1 MRIHLACFTAVL
13 LGAVLFTLSFPNLI
27 FSEGLP
33 FFAWFALTPVFWLI
47 AKSGVKMCVFWGA
60 LYGFSAYSLFNYW
73 LTTFHPLAGIIVGI
87 IYLIYFAILFPL
99 LKTAIIIFPRHGYLL
114 QWVLWMCFEYVRTLG
129 FLGYSYGIIGY
140 SQWNVL
146 PVNQIA
152 DIFGVWGVSALVV
165 FPSAWLA
172 AGKWGTELC
181 SSSQQSLGLR
191 MRRLVEAPR
200 LPLRARLFPFAVWL
214 VALIVTL
221 VYGFTSQTD
230 YTDAKSV
237 RVSMIQQNDDP
248 WIGDIVQYRKNFE
261 KLRRLSDIAL
271 AQKPDMVVWS
281 ETAFVPRIYWH
292 KTYRDDG
299 VSWLLVKDLLDYLQ
313 VQDVPFVIGN
323 DDARREPEKNPDAA
337 EKYRV
342 DYNGVL
348 IFQKGEI
355 IDQYRKV
362 HLVPLTEY
370 FPYRKQLP
378 FVYSILEKADTHF
391 WEKGDR
397 LTVFDVNGVK
407 FSTPICF
414 EDTFG
419 YLSRDFTRNGAELI
433 VNLSNDA
440 WSKSLS
446 AQMQHLSMA
455 VFRSV
460 ENRRS
465 MIRATASGQTCAIDP
480 NGKILVMAEP
490 FTETQITASVPL
502 SSKISFYTKHGDWL
516 PRVFLGIAAILL
528 VWGIARKLYIRVF
541 RNV

>member
-1 MRIHLACFTAVL
+1 MRTNFACFGAVL
-13 LGAVLFTLSFPNLI
+13 LGAVFFALSFPNLI
-27 FSEGLP
+27 STEGFP

-47 AKSGVKMCVFWGA
+47 ARSGVKACVFWGA

-73 LTTFHPLAGIIVGI
+73 LTAFHPLAGVIVGI
-87 IYLIYFAILFPL
+87 VYLVYFAILFLL
-99 LKTAIIIFPRHGYLL
+99 LKTAIIIFQKHGYLL
-114 QWVLWMCFEYVRTLG
+114 QWALWMCFEYVRTLG
-129 FLGYSYGIIGY
+129 FLGYAYGVIGY

-146 PVNQIA
+146 PVIQIA
-152 DIFGVWGVSALVV
+152 DIFGVWGVSAMVA

-172 AGKWGTELC
+172 AGERGT
-181 SSSQQSLGLR
+181 SSQQSLRLYA
-191 MRRLVEAPR
+191 RRSVEAMRASFLPR
-200 LPLRARLFPFAVWL
+200 FLPFAVWL
-214 VALIVTL
+214 AALVGTL
-221 VYGFTSQTD
+221 VYGFAAQAD

-237 RVSMIQQNDDP
+237 SVSMIQQNEDP
-248 WIGDIVQYRKNFE
+248 WIGGAAQYRKNFE

-292 KTYRDDG
+292 KTYRDDE

-313 VQDVPFVIGN
+313 TQNVPFVIGN
-323 DDARREPEKNPDAA
+323 DDARREPDKNPNAA

-348 IFQKGEI
+348 VFQKGEI
-355 IDQYRKV
+355 VDQYRKI

-407 FSTPICF
+407 FATPICF

-433 VNLSNDA
+433 VNLTNDA
-440 WSKSLS
+440 WSKSLA

-465 MIRATASGQTCAIDP
+465 MTRATASGQTCAIDP
-480 NGKILVMAEP
+480 NGKILAMAEP
-490 FTETQITASVPL
+490 FAETQITASVPL

-516 PRVFLGIAAILL
+516 PRVFLGITAVLF
-528 VWGIARKLYIRVF
+528 VWGVVRKLWGKWRKTF
-541 RNV
+541 

>member
-1 MRIHLACFTAVL
+1 MRASLTYFGAVL

-27 FSEGLP
+27 FAEGLP
-33 FFAWFALTPVFWLI
+33 FFAWFALTPIFWLI
-47 AKSGVKMCVFWGA
+47 AKVGVKACVFWGA

-73 LTTFHPLAGIIVGI
+73 LTAFHPLAGVIVGI
-87 IYLIYFAILFPL
+87 VYLIYFAILFPL
-99 LKTAIIIFPRHGYLL
+99 LKVAIIIFPRNGYLL
-114 QWVLWMCFEYVRTLG
+114 QWVLWICFEYVRTLG

-146 PVNQIA
+146 PIIQIA
-152 DIFGVWGVSALVV
+152 DVFGVWGVSALVV

-172 AGKWGTELC
+172 VQKWGI
-181 SSSQQSLGLR
+181 GLR
-191 MRRLVEAPR
+191 APPRQLLDLHIRYPAETAYTPFLRTRL
-200 LPLRARLFPFAVWL
+200 LPFAVWFA
-214 VALIVTL
+214 ALAATL
-221 VYGFTSQTD
+221 VYGFTVQAD

-237 RVSMIQQNDDP
+237 RISMIQQNDDP
-248 WIGDIVQYRKNFE
+248 WIGGTAQYRKNFE
-261 KLRRLSDIAL
+261 KLRRLSDTAL
-271 AQKPDMVVWS
+271 MQKPDMVVWS

-292 KTYRDDG
+292 KTYRDDE

-313 VQDVPFVIGN
+313 AQDVPFVIGN
-323 DDARREPEKNPDAA
+323 DDARREPDKNPNAS

-348 IFQKGEI
+348 LFQKGEI
-355 IDQYRKV
+355 VDQYRKV

-370 FPYRKQLP
+370 FPYQKQLP
-378 FVYSILEKADTHF
+378 FIYNILEKADTHF

-419 YLSRDFTRNGAELI
+419 YLSREFTLNGAELL
-433 VNLSNDA
+433 VNLTNDA
-440 WSKSLS
+440 WSKSLA

-465 MIRATASGQTCAIDP
+465 MTRATASGQTCAIDP

-490 FTETQITASVPL
+490 FAETQITASVPL
-502 SSKISFYTKHGDWL
+502 SSKISFYTRYGDWL
-516 PRVFLGIAAILL
+516 PYIFLGIAALL
-528 VWGIARKLYIRVF
+528 FIGGIVCKLREK
-541 RNV
+541 

>member
-1 MRIHLACFTAVL
+1 MRINLAHFVAVL

-27 FSEGLP
+27 FAEGLP

-47 AKSGVKMCVFWGA
+47 ARVDVKACVFWGA

-73 LTTFHPLAGIIVGI
+73 LTAFHPLAGVIVGI

-99 LKTAIIIFPRHGYLL
+99 LKTAIIIFPRYGYIL
-114 QWVLWMCFEYVRTLG
+114 QWALWMCFEYLRTLG
-129 FLGYSYGIIGY
+129 FLGYSYGVIGY

-146 PVNQIA
+146 PLIQIA

-165 FPSAWLA
+165 FPSVWLA
-172 AGKWGTELC
+172 AGEWGRLRP
-181 SSSQQSLGLR
+181 SLRQSFIHSPVAR
-191 MRRLVEAPR
+191 A
-200 LPLRARLFPFAVWL
+200 PLRTRLFHFAVWFGAL
-214 VALIVTL
+214 VVTL
-221 VYGFTSQTD
+221 VYGFAAQAD

-248 WIGDIVQYRKNFE
+248 WIGGVVQYRKNFE
-261 KLRRLSDIAL
+261 KLRLLSDIAL

-292 KTYRDDG
+292 KTYRDDE

-313 VQDVPFVIGN
+313 AQDVPFVIGN
-323 DDARREPEKNPDAA
+323 DDARREPDKNPNAA

-348 IFQKGEI
+348 LFQKGEI
-355 IDQYRKV
+355 VDQYRKV

-370 FPYRKQLP
+370 FPYRKQAP
-378 FVYSILEKADTHF
+378 FIYNILEKADTHF

-419 YLSRDFTRNGAELI
+419 YLSREFTLNGAELL
-433 VNLSNDA
+433 VNLTNDA
-440 WSKSLS
+440 WSKSLA
-446 AQMQHLSMA
+446 AQMQHFSMA

-465 MIRATASGQTCAIDP
+465 MTRATASGQTCAIDP

-490 FTETQITASVPL
+490 FTEAQITASVPL

-516 PRVFLGIAAILL
+516 PRVFLGIAAVLF
-528 VWGIARKLYIRVF
+528 VSGIVYKLREKLRKPPYQDL
-541 RNV
+541 